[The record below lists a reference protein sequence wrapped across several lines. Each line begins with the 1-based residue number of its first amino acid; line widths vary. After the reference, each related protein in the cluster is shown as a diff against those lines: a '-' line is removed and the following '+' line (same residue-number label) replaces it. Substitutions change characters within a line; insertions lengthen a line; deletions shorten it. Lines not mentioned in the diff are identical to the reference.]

1 MVDSMTGMNKRRS
14 STPAVEWPTV
24 FLTLF
29 CYGAWLATGFLLWP
43 THPLVA
49 LVALGFILAL
59 QS

>member
-1 MVDSMTGMNKRRS
+1 MTGIRKRHS

-43 THPLVA
+43 SYPLLA
-49 LVALGFILAL
+49 LVALALILA
-59 QS
+59 